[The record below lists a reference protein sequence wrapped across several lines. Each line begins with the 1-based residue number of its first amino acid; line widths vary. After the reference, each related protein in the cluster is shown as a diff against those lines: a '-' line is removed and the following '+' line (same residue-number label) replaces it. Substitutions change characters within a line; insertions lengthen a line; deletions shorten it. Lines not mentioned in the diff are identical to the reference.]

1 MSEYN
6 PFAAP
11 DTYGDLAA
19 ENRPNREY
27 GGIRRLPYFGIVFA
41 VGIVGQ
47 LIQYAAVS
55 AQSSALML
63 ASIPIVWGGT
73 VMAGG
78 QRCKNL
84 GANPWWGLGLLVP
97 FLNIVVGLKC
107 LACPEGYQDHKTLD
121 GPGKVIVGLVVG
133 CIVLAV
139 LMLVFAVG
147 MR

>member
-11 DTYGDLAA
+11 EAFGDLAG

-27 GGIRRLPYFGIVFA
+27 GGIRRLPYFGIVFG
-41 VGIVGQ
+41 VGIIGQ
-47 LIQYAAVS
+47 VIQVAAVS
-55 AQSSALML
+55 AESSALML

-97 FLNIVVGLKC
+97 ILNIVVGLKC

-121 GPGKVIVGLVVG
+121 GPGKVIIGLFIAA
-133 CIVLAV
+133 IVLAV
-139 LMLVFAVG
+139 GGLFLAVG